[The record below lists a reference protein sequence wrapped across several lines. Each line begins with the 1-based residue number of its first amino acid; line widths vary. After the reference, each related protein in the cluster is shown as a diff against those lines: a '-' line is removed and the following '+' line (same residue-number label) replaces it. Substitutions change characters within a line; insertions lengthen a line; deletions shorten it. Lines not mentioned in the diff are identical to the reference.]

1 MWIHAIFLDPNIYAL
16 ICCMHMFDMV
26 EAAHL
31 QLYVEP
37 AYGSQIC
44 IY

>member
-1 MWIHAIFLDPNIYAL
+1 MY
-16 ICCMHMFDMV
+16 MFDMV
-26 EAAHL
+26 EATHL